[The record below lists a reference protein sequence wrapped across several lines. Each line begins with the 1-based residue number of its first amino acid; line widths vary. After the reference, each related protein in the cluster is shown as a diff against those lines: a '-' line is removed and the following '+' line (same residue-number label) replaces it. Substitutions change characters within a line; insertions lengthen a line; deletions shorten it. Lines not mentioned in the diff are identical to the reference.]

1 MRSMN
6 FEQRE
11 AAIKGWFKTEMA
23 TRFTLPKDINPV
35 NVATDVIESV
45 NANIPSGVS
54 QPYFDHMLKEIT
66 KQVTRGARSRLLPV
80 PKDFVDA
87 TRNASKSASEGG
99 YSGASTVRDMDPYK
113 ITEKRVHR
121 GEPIAEA
128 FLHGRQRA
136 ALLERTSL
144 TDADLDKYIAPDAHM
159 Q

>member
-11 AAIKGWFKTEMA
+11 AAIKDWFKTEIA

-54 QPYFDHMLKEIT
+54 QSYFDHILKEIT
-66 KQVTRGARSRLLPV
+66 KKVTRSSRSRLLPV

-87 TRNASKSASEGG
+87 TRSASQSASEGG
-99 YSGASTVRDMDPYK
+99 YSGAPTPRDMDPYK
-113 ITEKRVHR
+113 ITEKRVQR

>member
-11 AAIKGWFKTEMA
+11 AAIKGWFKTEIA

-54 QPYFDHMLKEIT
+54 QPYFDHILKEIT
-66 KQVTRGARSRLLPV
+66 KQVTRNARSRLLPV

-87 TRNASKSASEGG
+87 TRNASKSASAAACDENHGRG
-99 YSGASTVRDMDPYK
+99 CRGASDGDLETKTNHLDGK
-113 ITEKRVHR
+113 
-121 GEPIAEA
+121 
-128 FLHGRQRA
+128 FWGRCVG
-136 ALLERTSL
+136 
-144 TDADLDKYIAPDAHM
+144 I
-159 Q
+159 